1 MAQHASYFQQN
12 VNNPPPYAQNVQ
24 QVRQNQ
30 GFIVVDQRP
39 PTRSERFPYSLPI
52 KCIFAFS
59 ITECVIASFMII
71 LGIVNLAVDV
81 RYLTTYIAFPIW
93 CGLTV
98 SISRPSFTISS
109 CKQSRLL
116 QFTSYIRVCLICF
129 HVFRFPSIIYKNLLI
144 KYTFIVTDIFC
155 HGTLQEKMFIGQ

>member
-1 MAQHASYFQQN
+1 MICPELLNDYQVMAQIAPSFEQR

-30 GFIVVDQRP
+30 GFIVVDQQP

-71 LGIVNLAVDV
+71 LGIVNLAADV

-98 SISRPSFTISS
+98 SIFRPLFIMSAIER
-109 CKQSRLL
+109 KPPLL
-116 QFTSYIRVCLICF
+116 QSTS
-129 HVFRFPSIIYKNLLI
+129 
-144 KYTFIVTDIFC
+144 
-155 HGTLQEKMFIGQ
+155 